1 MKAKRIIA
9 AIMTSVLAFGTV
21 LHASAMT
28 ELTLSSVPHKFDIGS
43 DENGGSGV
51 EEDEESGRG
60 QNWIKV
66 IQPFNEANLTEEFA
80 DPDVAAV
87 AVTFEISDWSGKEFN
102 IGWGALIT
110 YYDESGNWYGFD
122 DFKGISDYVINAE
135 GEYTCVC
142 DLGSLCIKENQ
153 PYGISYL
160 QALEMVIDGV
170 DEGDKTNIEVK
181 SVRAYFNGEAIED
194 AVMPDGTRIPIET
207 AALIVEGDESAANTS
222 SDTQSQQDSSTEEST
237 ADSSTA
243 ESSSAADNS
252 SVSDSSKAA
261 DDSSKKESESSTSIT
276 IALIAAGA
284 AVLVAI
290 IAVIIKKKK

>member
-1 MKAKRIIA
+1 MKAKRLLA
-9 AIMTSVLAFGTV
+9 AVMTSVLAFGTA
-21 LHASAMT
+21 LHASAVT
-28 ELTLSSVPHKFDIGS
+28 ELEMSDAVHKFDLGS
-43 DENGGSGV
+43 MEVGGSGV
-51 EEDEESGRG
+51 EKDDESGRG

-87 AVTFEISDWSGKEFN
+87 AVTFEISNWSGKEFN
-102 IGWGALIT
+102 VGWGALIT
-110 YYDESGNWYGFD
+110 YYDESGNWYSFD

-181 SVRAYFNGEAIED
+181 GVRAYYNGEAIED

-207 AALIVEGDESAANTS
+207 AALIVEGDESAADTS
-222 SDTQSQQDSSTEEST
+222 SDTQSQQDSST
-237 ADSSTA
+237 A
-243 ESSSAADNS
+243 ESSSAENSS

-284 AVLVAI
+284 AVL
-290 IAVIIKKKK
+290 IAVFAAITKKKK